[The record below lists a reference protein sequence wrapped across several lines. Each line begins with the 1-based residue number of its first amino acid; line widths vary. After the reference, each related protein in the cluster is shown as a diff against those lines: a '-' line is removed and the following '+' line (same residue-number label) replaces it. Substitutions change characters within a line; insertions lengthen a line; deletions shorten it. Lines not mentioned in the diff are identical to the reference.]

1 MISCP
6 TFLLAKND
14 DDGATA
20 NGHMPN
26 GHRKNPR
33 VPATATPVGQIG
45 SNKNEKVGDHRTAPA
60 FEHRQEMEFDGLPC
74 VVKVYDFREG
84 LLKLNETVEFVGILA
99 YDQPDPSPENA
110 QEAAGEGQRERGAK
124 TAGVMDPVKAMEEFA
139 RKVPPPSLAPR
150 LHCICE

>member
-1 MISCP
+1 
-6 TFLLAKND
+6 
-14 DDGATA
+14 
-20 NGHMPN
+20 
-26 GHRKNPR
+26 
-33 VPATATPVGQIG
+33 
-45 SNKNEKVGDHRTAPA
+45 
-60 FEHRQEMEFDGLPC
+60 MEFDGLPC